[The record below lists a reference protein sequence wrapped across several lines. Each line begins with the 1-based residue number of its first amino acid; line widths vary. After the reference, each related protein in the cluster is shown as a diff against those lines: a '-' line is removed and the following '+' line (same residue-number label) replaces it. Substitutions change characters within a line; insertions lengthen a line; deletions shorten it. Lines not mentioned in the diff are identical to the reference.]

1 MNRRG
6 GGACATV
13 SLCHCLGAS
22 AYPCARAAMTEYHR
36 LGSFNS
42 ENELPHDLGS
52 CRSEIEV
59 WAGLFF
65 FPGGL
70 SPGLAGGSLLPE
82 SSRDLP
88 SVCVCA
94 LTSPFSKGASHIR
107 RGPIPM
113 TSLCLNY
120 LFTDPASR

>member
-22 AYPCARAAMTEYHR
+22 AYPCARAAMTKYHR

-42 ENELPHDLGS
+42 ENELPRDLGS

-65 FPGGL
+65 FPPEASLLGSQVAAFSL
-70 SPGLAGGSLLPE
+70 SPPAIFPL
-82 SSRDLP
+82 
-88 SVCVCA
+88 CVS
-94 LTSPFSKGASHIR
+94 TP
-107 RGPIPM
+107 
-113 TSLCLNY
+113 
-120 LFTDPASR
+120 